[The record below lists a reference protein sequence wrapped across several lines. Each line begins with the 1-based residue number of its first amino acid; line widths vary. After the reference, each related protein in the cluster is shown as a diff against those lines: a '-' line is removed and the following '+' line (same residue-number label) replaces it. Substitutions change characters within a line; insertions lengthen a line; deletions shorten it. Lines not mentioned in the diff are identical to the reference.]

1 MNDLDALL
9 SQPLPSMP
17 DNGFSARVMVE
28 MQLRQLRRE
37 RLRNEILTGLVV
49 LGVMILPFTG
59 LGRMAGPAFS
69 QFGMA
74 LSSLA
79 LGAVLVASARNSA
92 RR

>member
-9 SQPLPSMP
+9 SRPLPAMP
-17 DNGFSARVMVE
+17 DNGFSARVMAE

-37 RLRNEILTGLVV
+37 RLRNEILAGLVV
-49 LGVMILPFTG
+49 LVVMILPFTG
-59 LGRMAGPAFS
+59 LGRMAGPGFT

-79 LGAVLVASARNSA
+79 LGAVLVFSARSSA